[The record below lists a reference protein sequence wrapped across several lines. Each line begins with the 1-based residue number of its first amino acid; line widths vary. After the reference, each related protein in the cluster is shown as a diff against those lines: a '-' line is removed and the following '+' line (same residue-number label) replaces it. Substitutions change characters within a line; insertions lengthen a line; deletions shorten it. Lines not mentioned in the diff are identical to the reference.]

1 MKGLLQRAN
10 CPSCGKPFGLLLTFQ
25 VMAWPE
31 SFVRCRHCG
40 QILYL
45 AGSIYFLFITTTL
58 LIWIAIIM
66 ATIQI
71 FQIFFASAAEYI
83 RIILLIVVG
92 IGGFF
97 ISEVIGSQ
105 VILLWIA
112 KQKD

>member
-1 MKGLLQRAN
+1 
-10 CPSCGKPFGLLLTFQ
+10 
-25 VMAWPE
+25 
-31 SFVRCRHCG
+31 
-40 QILYL
+40 
-45 AGSIYFLFITTTL
+45 
-58 LIWIAIIM
+58 M